1 MLKIKIQILQD
12 RCSSVWRSCDDTIPG
27 YAELIWYVTGRYPRK
42 KLFNMVSEQNGDT
55 GFSSSVAHYDVVKKN
70 QWLCVGIMLE
80 DVIDIQVMAVDDY
93 AAAHLAGS
101 SLAEMAHVSY
111 CTVYPFVRNGYVFD
125 Q

>member
-1 MLKIKIQILQD
+1 MYLGNLNFTQKHMIFIGRQVLKIKIQVLQD

-70 QWLCVGIMLE
+70 QWLCGNNN
-80 DVIDIQVMAVDDY
+80 
-93 AAAHLAGS
+93 AG
-101 SLAEMAHVSY
+101 
-111 CTVYPFVRNGYVFD
+111 RRD
-125 Q
+125 